1 MSLTVQGFW
10 QRNKNKK
17 LMSKQNSENLLFDI
31 NKFGGKVSI
40 SDAYPELL
48 PYTDVCNI
56 SSEVW
61 KVAILMVDVGSD
73 YIRIKD
79 PKQKTDS
86 IFQELGFDPKSP
98 KYSSLYHDALQQR
111 QSDLIDVCSFIIEYI
126 NNHEFGAWYELNK
139 LYYEL
144 LRKVAVKLDPE
155 SDTYDS
161 DFDKKLKYEER
172 LSNMQ
177 KKLSTYEVNLFGT
190 ASMKAAVMYRS
201 SKKKKM
207 NWNEKYADENQVE

>member
-1 MSLTVQGFW
+1 M
-10 QRNKNKK
+10 
-17 LMSKQNSENLLFDI
+17 
-31 NKFGGKVSI
+31 
-40 SDAYPELL
+40 
-48 PYTDVCNI
+48 
-56 SSEVW
+56 
-61 KVAILMVDVGSD
+61 
-73 YIRIKD
+73 
-79 PKQKTDS
+79 
-86 IFQELGFDPKSP
+86 
-98 KYSSLYHDALQQR
+98 
-111 QSDLIDVCSFIIEYI
+111 
-126 NNHEFGAWYELNK
+126 
-139 LYYEL
+139 